1 MPDAELTLTRERFTA
16 AIFDLDGVVTRTVE
30 VHAAAWKQLFDNFM
44 NDRLAQDGEDLHP
57 FDSERDYRQYI
68 DGRPRYQGVKHFLSA
83 RHIDLPI
90 GEPQDPP
97 ETESV
102 CGLGNRKNRLF
113 QQIVQEHG
121 VAVYD
126 CALSLI
132 HRLRQA
138 GFKIAMVTASK
149 NCDLILERVG
159 IAELFDTRIDADEAE
174 RLDLDGKPDPDTL
187 WEAARRLGVL
197 PAQTV
202 VFEDVVAGVTA
213 AKRGRFGLVI
223 GVDRGGQ
230 RQALLDHGADQVLEE
245 LCIIDVEGSG
255 DEEGFMPPLLRDMSW
270 LSRQLTNKHPA
281 LFLDFDGTLAP
292 IVDRPADAKLPQ
304 PMRRT
309 LRDAAAVM
317 PVALI
322 SGRDLTDLHERVKLP
337 ELIYAG
343 SHGFEIQGPDLRLEL
358 PAGLDAVEE
367 LAQAATELEAGLAD
381 IGGAWLERKR
391 FMLAVHYREAAKADI
406 ERLTAFVAAVHDRFS
421 RLRLTPGKM
430 LFELRPDIDWDKG
443 RALRWLLSEMHLDHA
458 EVLPL
463 YLGDDESDEDAFRV
477 LHGRGIGI
485 LVADRPRQSL
495 AILRVEGSDQVIR
508 LLRHLIEQVE
518 TRSGG

>member
-1 MPDAELTLTRERFTA
+1 
-16 AIFDLDGVVTRTVE
+16 
-30 VHAAAWKQLFDNFM
+30 
-44 NDRLAQDGEDLHP
+44 
-57 FDSERDYRQYI
+57 
-68 DGRPRYQGVKHFLSA
+68 
-83 RHIDLPI
+83 
-90 GEPQDPP
+90 
-97 ETESV
+97 
-102 CGLGNRKNRLF
+102 
-113 QQIVQEHG
+113 
-121 VAVYD
+121 
-126 CALSLI
+126 
-132 HRLRQA
+132 
-138 GFKIAMVTASK
+138 
-149 NCDLILERVG
+149 
-159 IAELFDTRIDADEAE
+159 
-174 RLDLDGKPDPDTL
+174 
-187 WEAARRLGVL
+187 
-197 PAQTV
+197 
-202 VFEDVVAGVTA
+202 
-213 AKRGRFGLVI
+213 
-223 GVDRGGQ
+223 
-230 RQALLDHGADQVLEE
+230 
-245 LCIIDVEGSG
+245 
-255 DEEGFMPPLLRDMSW
+255 MSW

-322 SGRDLTDLHERVKLP
+322 SGRDLTDLRERVQLP

-343 SHGFEIQGPDLRLEL
+343 SHGFDIQGPGLRLEL

-367 LAQAATELEAGLAD
+367 LTQAATELEAGLAD

-406 ERLTAFVAAVHDRFS
+406 ERLTALVAAVHDRFS

-458 EVLPL
+458 EVLPF

-477 LHGRGIGI
+477 MHGRGIGI

-495 AILRVEGSDQVIR
+495 AVLRVEGSDQVIR

-518 TRSGG
+518 TGSSG